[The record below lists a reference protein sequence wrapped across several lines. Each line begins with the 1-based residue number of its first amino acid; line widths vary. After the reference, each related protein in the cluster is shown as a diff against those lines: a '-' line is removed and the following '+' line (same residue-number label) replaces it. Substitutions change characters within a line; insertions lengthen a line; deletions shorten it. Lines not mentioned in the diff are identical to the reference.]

1 MLVPNYRIGRT
12 QKQWH
17 EGTFRLEPCNHEVF
31 HRTMRRAQLTLPI
44 EAGGMGEPILPYV
57 WDASIVIMDR
67 DWMRVSGFY
76 FDDHS
81 KISVAQTWHVVIL
94 ARDYPEWVSID
105 LAEKAKEYDKE
116 MARKAAEKK

>member
-1 MLVPNYRIGRT
+1 
-12 QKQWH
+12 
-17 EGTFRLEPCNHEVF
+17 
-31 HRTMRRAQLTLPI
+31 
-44 EAGGMGEPILPYV
+44 MGEPILPYV